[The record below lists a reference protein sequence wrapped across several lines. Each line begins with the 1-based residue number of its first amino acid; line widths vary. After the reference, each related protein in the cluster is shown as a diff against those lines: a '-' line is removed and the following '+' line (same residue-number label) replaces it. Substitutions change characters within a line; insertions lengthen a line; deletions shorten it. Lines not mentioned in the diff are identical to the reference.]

1 MKKIGIIVIV
11 TFVLLLLL
19 FVTWQ
24 ISKSRTFQFFG
35 NIINQV
41 ETKEKVV
48 ALTFDDGPTDKT
60 EDILRI
66 LDNLDVKATF
76 FVTGNELYKNIN
88 IGKQIIDNGHEL
100 GNHSYSH
107 SQMILKPLSF
117 IKEEIKKTDIL
128 IRKTGYKGN
137 IHFRP
142 PFCKKLILLP
152 YYLSKINK
160 KTITWNIEPE
170 TYPDVAQSSKKIIK
184 HVTEHIKPG
193 SIILLHVMYDSRIE
207 SVNSIKGIVRSLRN
221 KGYSFKTVSELLAY
235 KKNK

>member
-1 MKKIGIIVIV
+1 MKKIRIIILV
-11 TFVLLLLL
+11 TLVLLVLL
-19 FVTWQ
+19 FTTWQ

-76 FVTGNELYKNIN
+76 FVTGNELYENIN
-88 IGKQIIDNGHEL
+88 KGKQIIDDGHEL

-107 SQMILKPLSF
+107 SQMVLKPLSF
-117 IKEEIKKTDIL
+117 IKEEIRKTDIL

-170 TYPDVAQSSKKIIK
+170 TYV
-184 HVTEHIKPG
+184 
-193 SIILLHVMYDSRIE
+193 
-207 SVNSIKGIVRSLRN
+207 
-221 KGYSFKTVSELLAY
+221 
-235 KKNK
+235 